1 MRTKDQLRR
10 FIWFTKKAK
19 KGKFPNAKT
28 LAEQFEI
35 SLSQAQ
41 RDITEMK
48 ENRYWAV
55 PLVYDYYEKGYS
67 LSDDSFEMVGLWASE
82 EELLLFSL
90 AKELLK
96 DKDSKQ
102 ILDNLLEKISASSNL
117 SPSKLKKGFK
127 DHLFYKASGSYLI
140 EEGVLQSVLTGIINE
155 TRINFTYNP
164 VFGEQKPFQIYVFPL
179 FILFYRGNWYLLA
192 KYKDF
197 TRTYSLSRISNVKQ
211 TYVKEDHSKLK
222 KELREKI
229 KKPFGIFLNDN
240 EENVVKVILL
250 FKKRFSKFISTYV
263 IHPEQKLKTNE
274 NGTVEVSFPS
284 FINPEL
290 IGEILKFGSDVKVL
304 APKKLKEELKK
315 NLEEIMKLY

>member
-10 FIWFTKKAK
+10 FMWFTEKAK

-35 SLSQAQ
+35 SISQAQ

-48 ENRYWAV
+48 ENRYWEV
-55 PLVYDYYEKGYS
+55 PLVYDFYEKGYS

-102 ILDNLLEKISASSNL
+102 ILDNLLDKISASSNL
-117 SPSKLKKGFK
+117 SPSKLKRGFK

-229 KKPFGIFLNDN
+229 KKPFGIFLNEN
-240 EENVVKVILL
+240 EENVVEVKLL
-250 FKKRFSKFISTYV
+250 FQKRFSKFISTYV
-263 IHPEQKLKTNE
+263 IHPEQKLKANDD
-274 NGTVEVSFPS
+274 GSVEVLFPS

-304 APKKLKEELKK
+304 APKKLQDDIKDTLKK
-315 NLEEIMKLY
+315 IISLY